1 MDSFTKCDLFIITAQ
16 NKKKTHNYVGLRTI
30 LKQSVQNKNCTL
42 LIIMIITLKTSF
54 FITKFLKWFAN
65 YSLFI
70 LVENCSLNNIHSKN
84 NTK

>member
-1 MDSFTKCDLFIITAQ
+1 MIFIITAQ
-16 NKKKTHNYVGLRTI
+16 NKKKNKHNYVGLRTI

-42 LIIMIITLKTSF
+42 LIIMIITLKTYF

-65 YSLFI
+65 YSSFI